1 MNGKISGVPWSV
13 GTWLRLIACFSI
25 VLSVAA
31 GCSPRVVYLKGS
43 QEIIFLEPGAKAPH
57 PGFLVPPE
65 TMASIHD
72 HLQILEEKI
81 EDR

>member
-1 MNGKISGVPWSV
+1 
-13 GTWLRLIACFSI
+13 
-25 VLSVAA
+25 
-31 GCSPRVVYLKGS
+31 VVYLKGS